1 MSVEQEELVDQ
12 EEVEIEREQ
21 DPTQE
26 ELEAEEESEASSAT
40 AKGDIDTDESE
51 AEEESEASPATAEGD
66 IDTDE
71 SEGEEAS
78 GDDSKAENSSS
89 SSLDENVDDLPV
101 LPLRGIVVYP
111 MMWLPLTIG
120 QGRSIQLV
128 EDSLPQSRIIA
139 LVTSRDESVEV
150 PSPEQIYEIGTA
162 AQVHRVLKAPDGT
175 IRLAVQGL
183 ERIRLTEYIQ
193 EKPYLRAR
201 VEVLPETL
209 EEGLEIDGTARAVQ
223 DQFRRLVELDSQ
235 MPDELAVMAA
245 NVENARQLAYLV
257 ASSMRIEM
265 DDAQK
270 LLEIDSVQDK
280 LVRLTQLL
288 HNEIEVMELGN
299 KIQSQAQ
306 GEMEKMQKDFFLR
319 EQIKAI
325 QKELGEEDE
334 QEADIRELEERIEA
348 AGMAEEAHKEAL
360 RELNRMR
367 RMPIQAAEYSV
378 IKTYLDLMVSLP
390 WQQTTEDNLDITHA
404 REVLEEDHYGLD
416 EIKDRIVEYLAVRK
430 LRTVRKAQREEEE
443 EDTRDKIRLEREGVL
458 LCFVGPP
465 GVGKTSLGISI
476 ARAMERKF
484 MRLALGGVRDE
495 ADIRGFRRTYIGS
508 MPGRII
514 QSLRRI
520 ESKNPVFML
529 DEVDKLGRDFR
540 GDPTSALLE
549 VLDPEQ
555 NREFRDHYLDV
566 PFDLSEVMFIT
577 TANVLDTIPGP
588 LRDRMEIIHLSSY
601 TENEKVKIAQQYLVS
616 RQIKENGLRE
626 SEIVFEEAALHKIVH
641 DYTREAGVRNLERE
655 IGKICRKVAAT
666 VAALQPYWIQAP
678 LPLGLDDTASQQGYI
693 EEAKSNGE
701 GLATH
706 APSNGGQNSRP
717 PLTKM
722 SAVTEAPFTPVYIA
736 PDSLVEYLGKRR
748 FQREEIADR
757 TSIPGVAVG
766 LSWTMAGGEIL
777 FFEAT
782 KMPGKK
788 GFILTGQLGEVM
800 KESAQAALSYVRSRA
815 RELNIPPDFFEE
827 IDIHL
832 HIPEGALPKD
842 GPSAGVTMVTA
853 IASLLTGRSVH
864 PEIGMTGEVTL
875 RGKVLGIGGLKEK
888 VLAAARAG
896 LGTIIMP
903 AANKADLEDL
913 PENVRET
920 MKFIPVETV
929 EEVLKMALQDEP
941 YSEGPTHSTDMP
953 DQPEEKPLG
962 EAVEDSLERIEYAS

>member
-1 MSVEQEELVDQ
+1 MSLEQEEKDEQNETENEQ
-12 EEVEIEREQ
+12 ETAPEEQ
-21 DPTQE
+21 DASGKSPETPAAA
-26 ELEAEEESEASSAT
+26 EA
-40 AKGDIDTDESE
+40 DIDPDQ
-51 AEEESEASPATAEGD
+51 
-66 IDTDE
+66 

-78 GDDSKAENSSS
+78 EIKLEAEDPPNSKLDDVA
-89 SSLDENVDDLPV
+89 DDLPV
-101 LPLRGIVVYP
+101 LPLRGLVVYP

-120 QGRSIQLV
+120 QERSIQLV
-128 EDSLPQSRIIA
+128 EESLPQSRIIA
-139 LVTSRDESVEV
+139 LVSSRDESVEE
-150 PSPEQIYEIGTA
+150 PSPEQINEIGTA

-183 ERIRLTEYIQ
+183 ERIRLKEYIQ

-209 EEGLEIDGTARAVQ
+209 EEGLELDGSARAVQ
-223 DQFRRLVELDSQ
+223 DLFRRLVELDGQ

-257 ASSMRIEM
+257 ASSMRLEM
-265 DDAQK
+265 DDAQQ
-270 LLEIDSVQDK
+270 LIEIDSVQEK
-280 LVRLTQLL
+280 LLRLTQLL
-288 HNEIEVMELGN
+288 HNEVDVMELGN

-306 GEMEKMQKDFFLR
+306 GEMEKLQKDFFLR

-334 QEADIRELEERIEA
+334 QEADIRELEERIAA
-348 AGMAEEAHKEAL
+348 AGMPDEAHKEAL

-404 REVLEEDHYGLD
+404 RDVLEEDHYGLD

-430 LRTVRKAQREEEE
+430 LRSVRKAQREDEVE
-443 EDTRDKIRLEREGVL
+443 EDTHDKIRREREGVL

-476 ARAMERKF
+476 ARAMDRKF
-484 MRLALGGVRDE
+484 IRLALGGVRDE
-495 ADIRGFRRTYIGS
+495 AEIRGFRRTYIGS

-514 QSLRRI
+514 QSLRRV

-588 LRDRMEIIHLSSY
+588 LRDRMEVIQLSSY
-601 TENEKVKIAQQYLVS
+601 TENEKVKIAQQYLVA

-626 SEIVFEEAALHKIVH
+626 GEIVFDDAALHKIVH

-666 VAALQPYWIQAP
+666 IAAMQPYWIQAP
-678 LPLGLDDTASQQGYI
+678 LPLGLDDSDSQQGYV
-693 EEAKSNGE
+693 EDPKFNGDGLASNGQSDSGE
-701 GLATH
+701 NADV
-706 APSNGGQNSRP
+706 
-717 PLTKM
+717 PLPQL
-722 SAVTEAPFTPVYIA
+722 SAVAEAPFSPVHITP
-736 PDSLVEYLGKRR
+736 DTLVEYLGKRR

-766 LSWTMAGGEIL
+766 LSWTMTGGEIL

-788 GFILTGQLGEVM
+788 GFVLTGQLGEVM

-815 RELNIPPDFFEE
+815 SELGIASDFFE
-827 IDIHL
+827 DVDLHL

-864 PEIGMTGEVTL
+864 PDIGMTGEVTL
-875 RGKVLGIGGLKEK
+875 RGKVLRIGGLKEK

-896 LGTIIMP
+896 LSTIIMP
-903 AANKADLEDL
+903 AANEADLEDL
-913 PENVRET
+913 PENVRES

-929 EEVLKMALQDEP
+929 DEVLKTALQKESFLPNPPESTETPDTHDE
-941 YSEGPTHSTDMP
+941 
-953 DQPEEKPLG
+953 QAAAG
-962 EAVEDSLERIEYAS
+962 EPKDSLEKIEYATLPANSSLGTAVHDIESSQ